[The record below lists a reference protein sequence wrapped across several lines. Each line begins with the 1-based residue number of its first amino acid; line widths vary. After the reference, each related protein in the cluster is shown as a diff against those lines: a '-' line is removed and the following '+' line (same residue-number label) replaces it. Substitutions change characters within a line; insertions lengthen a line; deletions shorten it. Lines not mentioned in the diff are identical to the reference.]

1 MALVQNFPFAVIV
14 VYLASGVLCSVMS
27 ARVAKW
33 YCLALNAAATVLM
46 GATLAYTVR
55 TGEAYVYWMGHCP
68 APWGNELRVG
78 PLETLM
84 AAAFCGV
91 MLLSLMGGMS
101 HILEDCEPKKVN
113 LYFSASCLLMSSL
126 TSLVF
131 TNDLFTAYVF
141 VEINT
146 ITACALIMLNYRSG
160 QALVATTQYLIMSL
174 LGSGLFLLGVMLL
187 YDLTGHLLMED
198 IGAAVRNLAAYGGYV
213 FPLTVII
220 GLFSIGMSL
229 KSALFPF
236 HMWLPDAHSSA
247 TSASS
252 AILSG
257 LVLKAYI
264 FILLKIYCRVIGLD
278 LITVNRIPD
287 VLFLFGAAAMVFGSV
302 QALWEK
308 DLKRMLAY
316 SSVAQIGYVFVGI
329 GLGTLEGLLA
339 ACLQILAHA
348 FTKPMLFCAAGGFM
362 GVSGGSRRLEDLRG
376 AGRRDPASGAA
387 FLVGTMSM
395 IGVPLFGGFA
405 VKAQL
410 SLAAIER
417 TGWKAWFALGAI
429 VISTVLNALYYL
441 HAVQK
446 LFSKEGAPGVV
457 QEKARYSGMYLTAMG
472 AMIALNVYFGIHWEG
487 FTHVIERG
495 LALFA

>member
-1 MALVQNFPFAVIV
+1 MALVQNFPFAVILL
-14 VYLASGVLCSVMS
+14 YLASGVVCSVLP
-27 ARVAKW
+27 AKAAKW
-33 YCLALNAAATVLM
+33 YCLFLNAAATVM
-46 GATLAYTVR
+46 MAATLLFTVR
-55 TGEAYVYWMGHCP
+55 TDEPYIYWMGHFP

-78 PLETLM
+78 PLEALM
-84 AAAFCGV
+84 ATAFCGV
-91 MLLSLMGGMS
+91 MLLSLMGGMT
-101 HILEDCEPKKVN
+101 HIFEDCEPRKVN
-113 LYFSASCLLMSSL
+113 LYFTAVCLLMSSL
-126 TSLVF
+126 TALVY

-160 QALVATTQYLIMSL
+160 AALIATTQYLIMSL
-174 LGSGLFLLGVMLL
+174 LGSGLFLLGIMLL
-187 YDLTGHLLMED
+187 YDLTGHLLMEN
-198 IGAAVRNLAAYGGYV
+198 IGEAVHSLTAYGGYV

-220 GLFSIGMSL
+220 GLFSIGMGL

-247 TSASS
+247 SSSSS

-278 LITVNRIPD
+278 VITVNRVTD
-287 VLFLFGAAAMVFGSV
+287 VLFLFGAAAMVFGSM

-329 GLGTLEGLLA
+329 GLGTFEGLLA

-362 GVSGGSRRLEDLRG
+362 SVSGGSRKLEELRG
-376 AGRRDPASGAA
+376 AARRDLLSGAG
-387 FLVGTMSM
+387 FLVGAISM
-395 IGVPLFGGFA
+395 IGIPLFGGFA
-405 VKAQL
+405 VKTSL
-410 SLAAIER
+410 SLAAVER
-417 TGWKAWFALGAI
+417 TGWKAWIALGAI

-441 HAVQK
+441 HAVEK
-446 LFSKEGAPGVV
+446 LFSREGPSELAGVR
-457 QEKARYSGMYLTAMG
+457 ARRDVLFAAAMG
-472 AMIALNVYFGIHWEG
+472 AMILLNVWFGIRWEV
-487 FTHVIERG
+487 FTDMIRRG

>member
-1 MALVQNFPFAVIV
+1 
-14 VYLASGVLCSVMS
+14 
-27 ARVAKW
+27 
-33 YCLALNAAATVLM
+33 M
-46 GATLAYTVR
+46 G
-55 TGEAYVYWMGHCP
+55 
-68 APWGNELRVG
+68 
-78 PLETLM
+78 
-84 AAAFCGV
+84 
-91 MLLSLMGGMS
+91 
-101 HILEDCEPKKVN
+101 
-113 LYFSASCLLMSSL
+113 
-126 TSLVF
+126 
-131 TNDLFTAYVF
+131 
-141 VEINT
+141 
-146 ITACALIMLNYRSG
+146 
-160 QALVATTQYLIMSL
+160 
-174 LGSGLFLLGVMLL
+174 
-187 YDLTGHLLMED
+187 
-198 IGAAVRNLAAYGGYV
+198 
-213 FPLTVII
+213 
-220 GLFSIGMSL
+220 L

-278 LITVNRIPD
+278 LITVNRVPD
-287 VLFLFGAAAMVFGSV
+287 ILFLFGAAAMVFGSV
-302 QALWEK
+302 QALGEK

-329 GLGTLEGLLA
+329 GLGTFEGLLA

-362 GVSGGSRRLEDLRG
+362 SVSGGSRHLEDVRG
-376 AGRRDPASGAA
+376 AGRRDPLSGAA

-410 SLAAIER
+410 SLAAIAR

-441 HAVQK
+441 HAVEK
-446 LFSKEGAPGVV
+446 LFSKESAPACA
-457 QEKARYSGMYLTAMG
+457 KARAHYSGLYLAAML
-472 AMIALNVYFGIHWEG
+472 AMIALNLYFGIHWEG
-487 FTHVIERG
+487 FSHVIERG
-495 LALFA
+495 LTLFA